1 MAIQSR
7 SVVCVRPGAKVLP
20 EAPVSFFSV
29 WLLGLALGLTACTIT
44 CLPFMGVW
52 ALGRNGSLRE
62 GLFDTAAFLG
72 GRLVSY
78 CLLGALAGASGA
90 WLVSALAGGGGNL
103 VIGVASL
110 VAALW
115 LAWPMAADGHAGCTL
130 RRHGA
135 AGSPFLLGISLT
147 LIPCA
152 PLTTLLATCA
162 AAGSPVQGGL
172 YGAFFGSGAVI
183 SPMLVLIPACGGFG
197 RVLREQGEWL
207 MPWLRYGAASVM
219 LLLGARRLGLVSE
232 TLMLGLPVVTLL
244 LLLLVGL
251 RKRRRTPSDRTILL
265 RKSA

>member
-1 MAIQSR
+1 M
-7 SVVCVRPGAKVLP
+7 LP

-52 ALGRNGSLRE
+52 ALGRNGSVRE
-62 GLFDTAAFLG
+62 NLFDTAAFLS

-78 CLLGALAGASGA
+78 CTLGALAGAGGA
-90 WLVSALAGGGGNL
+90 WLMLILAGGVGNL
-103 VIGVASL
+103 AIGMASL

-115 LAWPMAADGHAGCTL
+115 LAWPVSGAHGNCSL
-130 RRHGA
+130 RRRGD

-162 AAGSPVQGGL
+162 AAGSSVQGGL
-172 YGAFFGSGAVI
+172 YGVFFGAGAVI

-207 MPWLRYGAASVM
+207 MPWLRYGAALVM
-219 LLLGARRLGLVSE
+219 LLLGARRLILVSE
-232 TLMLGLPVVTLL
+232 ALMFGLLISAGLL
-244 LLLLVGL
+244 LLLAEM
-251 RKRRRTPSDRTILL
+251 RRRRRMVSGRTIWLS
-265 RKSA
+265 KSA